1 MRLLLDEN
9 LPKRLKQDFLAHEVF
24 TVREKSWNGIKNGEL
39 LKLLVENNFDVLLT
53 FDKNL
58 QHQQNFQK
66 YTITVFVMSAKM
78 NTYEELTKLTPLVET
93 YLNKD
98 SLPVGAIVIKI

>member
-1 MRLLLDEN
+1 
-9 LPKRLKQDFLAHEVF
+9 
-24 TVREKSWNGIKNGEL
+24 
-39 LKLLVENNFDVLLT
+39 
-53 FDKNL
+53 
-58 QHQQNFQK
+58 
-66 YTITVFVMSAKM
+66 M